1 MLLPLPEPRFPS
13 LYNGE
18 RKREAKGRMET
29 VTWGTEDRR
38 EAETEIQRYLPAKPC
53 FSSSPG
59 LQTRVPGVLGGEFP
73 LLVLVL

>member
-38 EAETEIQRYLPAKPC
+38 EAETEIQ
-53 FSSSPG
+53 
-59 LQTRVPGVLGGEFP
+59 
-73 LLVLVL
+73 